1 VHKFFPGFR
10 PFQVS
15 KLSLDKMGKLFLFQG
30 DGPEFFRCSVG

>member
-15 KLSLDKMGKLFLFQG
+15 KFPLDKMCNLFLFQG
-30 DGPEFFRCSVG
+30 DDPEFFRCSVG